1 MKKLAFALV
10 AAATLA
16 GAGMAISSGGP
27 NQRLASQ
34 SRAYGGG
41 QFSPFDGAVTRVFA
55 LDAHVDGSGSGSGS
69 GAAYGT
75 WEYGP
80 PGGPWHV
87 RGDVTC
93 VNVVGNV
100 AIVGG
105 WVKDTERPELAGLA
119 FLTYVRDNGTP
130 GTQDDASVSWFGGT
144 TGANGDFPTSFPQT
158 CPADESAF
166 PDEPPIW
173 FSLTGD
179 VVVQK

>member
-1 MKKLAFALV
+1 MKKTAFALV
-10 AAATLA
+10 AAASLA
-16 GAGMAISSGGP
+16 VVGMAISSGGP
-27 NQRLASQ
+27 NEKLASQ

-41 QFSPFDGAVTRVFA
+41 QFSPFNGAVTRAFA
-55 LDAHVDGSGSGSGS
+55 LDAHVDGNGS

-80 PGGPWHV
+80 PTGPWHV

-93 VNVVGNV
+93 MNVDGNI

-105 WVKDTERPELAGLA
+105 WVKDSERPDLVGLA

-130 GTQDDASVSWFGGT
+130 ASGGQDDASVSYFAGT
-144 TGANGDFPTSFPQT
+144 TGLDGDFPTSFPRT
-158 CPADESAF
+158 CPADANAF
-166 PDEPPIW
+166 ADEPPIW